1 MRSESMLRD
10 FLICSV
16 FIILYIGGTWTVTA
30 MYQNHKISWILRDLL
45 IFVLAFCL
53 FGFGFKIVR
62 SWMNIARCSLYGLLW
77 GGIHVYA
84 LHSDSP
90 RIKKIKKGFQDFSDS
105 LFPKGFGKK
114 K

>member
-1 MRSESMLRD
+1 MLRD

-53 FGFGFKIVR
+53 FGFKIVHSR
-62 SWMNIARCSLYGLLW
+62 MNIIRCCLYGLL
-77 GGIHVYA
+77 
-84 LHSDSP
+84 
-90 RIKKIKKGFQDFSDS
+90 
-105 LFPKGFGKK
+105 
-114 K
+114 